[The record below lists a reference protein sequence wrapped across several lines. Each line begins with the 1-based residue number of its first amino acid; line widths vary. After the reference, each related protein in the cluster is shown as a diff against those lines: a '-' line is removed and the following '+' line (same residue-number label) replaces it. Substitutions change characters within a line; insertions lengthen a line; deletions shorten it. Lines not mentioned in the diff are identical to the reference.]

1 MQHALLHPSS
11 YQDSFSR
18 LNVWV
23 ISLATITFLITWL
36 YPFQPV
42 GTSLEG
48 YLPAHSILEIVAV
61 VIAGVIFAV
70 SWHARLSQATDVL
83 ALLGAGFLG
92 VAILDTAHV
101 LSYPGMPI
109 WMTPSSAQKSI
120 SFWFSARY
128 LAAFTLLAFVFLSG
142 RRSYRPGFKTPVLIG
157 VLTLVMVA
165 SWIILAYPDY
175 LPVFLVPGTGLTPT
189 KISLEWIL
197 ILVDFGIMVAVWR
210 RREETGLYQRSDLI
224 VCLWLTVLSELSFTL
239 YSNVTDIF
247 SLMGHVLKVISYGYL
262 YRSIVVVG
270 IKLPYQ
276 MLSESQDILKQMTD
290 AINQVF
296 WLSSS
301 DKGKMLFV
309 SSAYEKVWKRP
320 RWELAESPFAWLDAV
335 HPDDKERVE
344 RFMANQRFGANTETF
359 RISRPDGS
367 TRTIRSRSFPIRDE
381 KGTVT
386 RIAGVTE
393 DITNEVETNE
403 SLRQMERLLQET
415 QALAHMGSWEFDME
429 TNHVTWSDE
438 VYRIYGVSP
447 QAFDNTFDFVISMVH
462 PEDYDSVMQYFRE
475 SITGKELS
483 YDLRCRVIRK
493 NDNEVR
499 YVMNKYHFERD
510 ASGNAIRA
518 YGMLHDITEQVEAEQ
533 HREQLYQQ
541 LLQAQKMEAI
551 GQLTGGIA
559 HDFNNMLGAILG
571 YTYLLSLFNKD
582 NIDFNQHKG
591 YIDEI
596 LTAGNRAKDL
606 ISQMLIFSR
615 LNPESDDL
623 LNSVVEVQPILK
635 EVLQLLRQSIPS
647 TIEINSKMED
657 EELKVEFHPIHLHQ
671 ILMNLAINAR
681 DASPD
686 RYGNI
691 DFRVEKRFV
700 SGICSSCQAPFE
712 GEYVIISVSDNGEGI
727 PGEILKHIFDPFFT
741 TKEVSKGTGMGL
753 SVVHGMVHSHQ
764 GHISVQTR
772 PDFDGTRIQIMM
784 LPATGE
790 KPSEQDSPGMD
801 KEQITKKIDG
811 LKVMVIDDERAM
823 SSLYQN
829 LLEHYGATVEQFND
843 PIKALETFKAN
854 PDNFDLV
861 VTDETMPKL
870 SGLDL
875 SRQLLDVRKDLP
887 IILCTGFSEAVNDKV
902 IKEVGV
908 RKLLHKPVPNRVF
921 VEEVAKIGS
930 QIAG

>member
-1 MQHALLHPSS
+1 MQDVLLHPSP
-11 YQDSFSR
+11 YQDSSGK
-18 LNVWV
+18 LNLWIVT
-23 ISLATITFLITWL
+23 LATAVFLITWL
-36 YPFQPV
+36 YPFQPGAGV
-42 GTSLEG
+42 IG
-48 YLPAHSILEIVAV
+48 YLPSHSILEIVAV

-70 SWHARLSQATDVL
+70 SWHARLAQATDVL

-120 SFWFSARY
+120 SFWLLARY
-128 LAAFTLLAFVFLSG
+128 LAVATLLAFVLMSG
-142 RRSYRPGFKTPVLIG
+142 RRSYRSRFKTPVLGG
-157 VLTLVMVA
+157 VLLLVLAA
-165 SWIILAYPDY
+165 SWVVLAHPDY
-175 LPVFLVPGTGLTPT
+175 LPVFLVPGAGLTPI
-189 KISLEWIL
+189 KISLEWLL
-197 ILVDFGIMVAVWR
+197 IVLDFGIMVLVWR
-210 RREETGLYQRSDLI
+210 RRADTGLYHRSDLI
-224 VCLWLTVLSELSFTL
+224 VCLWLTVLSELCFTL

-247 SLMGHVLKVISYGYL
+247 SLMGHVFKVVSYGYL

-276 MLSESQDILKQMTD
+276 LLSENQEILKQMTD

-296 WLSSS
+296 WLTSN
-301 DKGKMLFV
+301 DKGKMLFI
-309 SSAYEKVWKRP
+309 SPAYEKVWQRP
-320 RWELAESPFAWLDAV
+320 RTELIESPTGWLDSV
-335 HPDDKERVE
+335 HPDDKDRVE
-344 RFMANQRFGANTETF
+344 RYIKNQQLAPNVETF
-359 RISRPDGS
+359 RIFRPDGS
-367 TRTIRSRSFPIRDE
+367 LRSLRSRSFPIRDD
-381 KGTVT
+381 KGNVN

-393 DITNEVETNE
+393 DITSEVESGE
-403 SLRQMERLLQET
+403 SLRKMERLLQES
-415 QALAHMGSWEFDME
+415 QSLAHLGSWELDAQ
-429 TNHVTWSDE
+429 TSLVTWSDE
-438 VYRIYGVSP
+438 VYRIFGITP
-447 QAFDNTFDFVISMVH
+447 QEFDNKLDSVFEMIY
-462 PEDYDSVMQYFRE
+462 PEDRDRVEQNFLASLKRKQPSFEIQFRLVRRDD
-475 SITGKELS
+475 KQL
-483 YDLRCRVIRK
+483 
-493 NDNEVR
+493 R
-499 YVMNKYHFERD
+499 YVSNNFHHEWD
-510 ASGNAIRA
+510 ESGMVVRTLGTI
-518 YGMLHDITEQVEAEQ
+518 HDITEQVEAEQ

-582 NIDFNQHKG
+582 NIDFDQQQG

-623 LNSVVEVQPILK
+623 LHSVVEVQPILK

-647 TIEINSKMED
+647 TIEINSNIED
-657 EELKVEFHPIHLHQ
+657 EALKVEFHPIHLHQ

-691 DFRVEKRFV
+691 NFRVEKRFV
-700 SGICSSCQAPFE
+700 SGICDSCQAPFE
-712 GEYVIISVSDNGEGI
+712 GEYVVISVSDNGEGI
-727 PGEILKHIFDPFFT
+727 PREIRSHIFDPFFT

-764 GHISVQTR
+764 GHITVQSR

-784 LPATGE
+784 LPAAGE
-790 KPSEQDSPGMD
+790 ESLEQGSPGMEQ
-801 KEQITKKIDG
+801 EQITDKING
-811 LKVMVIDDERAM
+811 LKVMVVDDERAM
-823 SSLYQN
+823 SSLLQN
-829 LLEHYGATVEQFND
+829 LLEHYGATVEPFND
-843 PIKALETFKAN
+843 PLKALETFKAN
-854 PDNFDLV
+854 PGHYDLV

-875 SRQLLDVRKDLP
+875 SRQLLDARKDIP
-887 IILCTGFSEAVNDKV
+887 IILCTGFSETVNDKV
-902 IKEVGV
+902 VKEVGI

-921 VEEVAKIGS
+921 VEEVAKIGR

>member
-1 MQHALLHPSS
+1 MQDVLLHPSP
-11 YQDSFSR
+11 YQDSSSKV
-18 LNVWV
+18 NVWV
-23 ISLATITFLITWL
+23 VALATIAFLITWL

-42 GTSLEG
+42 GTSVEG
-48 YLPAHSILEIVAV
+48 YLPAHSLLEIVAV

-101 LSYPGMPI
+101 LSYPGMPL

-142 RRSYRPGFKTPVLIG
+142 RRSYRPGFKTPVLGG
-157 VLTLVMVA
+157 VLVLVA
-165 SWIILAYPDY
+165 AISWVILVHPDY
-175 LPVFLVPGTGLTPT
+175 LPVFLVPGSGLTPV
-189 KISLEWIL
+189 KISLEWTL
-197 ILVDFGIMVAVWR
+197 IVLDFGIMLLVWH
-210 RREETGLYQRSDLI
+210 RREETGLYRRSDLI
-224 VCLWLTVLSELSFTL
+224 VCLWLTIISELSFTL

-270 IKLPYQ
+270 IKLPYHL
-276 MLSESQDILKQMTD
+276 LSENQEILKQLTD

-296 WLSSS
+296 WLTSN
-301 DKGKMLFV
+301 DKGKMLYI
-309 SSAYEKVWKRP
+309 SPAYEKVWQRP
-320 RWELAESPFAWLDAV
+320 REELVDSSYAWLDAV

-344 RFMANQRFGANTETF
+344 RYIQTQQLAPSTETY
-359 RISRPDGS
+359 RIYRPDGS
-367 TRTIRSRSFPIRDE
+367 LRTLRSRSFPIRDE
-381 KGTVT
+381 KGNVN

-393 DITNEVETNE
+393 DISNEVESDE
-403 SLRQMERLLQET
+403 SLRKMERLLQESQT
-415 QALAHMGSWEFDME
+415 LAHLGSWELDTA
-429 TNHVTWSDE
+429 TNLVTWSDE
-438 VYRIYGVSP
+438 VYRIFGITP
-447 QAFDNTFDFVISMVH
+447 QEFDNKFSTIFEMIY
-462 PEDYDSVMQYFRE
+462 PEDRDRVEQNFRG
-475 SITGKELS
+475 SLNHKEPS
-483 YDLRCRVIRK
+483 YEIHFRLVRR
-493 NDNEVR
+493 NDKQLR
-499 YVMNKYHFERD
+499 YVSNNFHHEWD
-510 ASGNAIRA
+510 ESGKVVRTLGTI
-518 YGMLHDITEQVEAEQ
+518 HDVTEQVEAEQ

-571 YTYLLSLFNKD
+571 YTYLISLFNKD
-582 NIDFNQHKG
+582 NIDFNQQQG
-591 YIDEI
+591 YIEEI

-615 LNPESDDL
+615 LNPESDDI

-647 TIEINSKMED
+647 TIEINSKIED
-657 EELKVEFHPIHLHQ
+657 EELKVEFHPVHLHQ

-681 DASPD
+681 DASTD
-686 RYGNI
+686 GYGKI
-691 DFRVEKRFV
+691 DFGIEKRFV
-700 SGICSSCQAPFE
+700 SGICDSCRAPFE
-712 GEYVIISVSDNGEGI
+712 GEYVVVTVSDIGEGI
-727 PGEILKHIFDPFFT
+727 PRDILNHIFDPFFT

-764 GHISVQTR
+764 GHITVQSR

-790 KPSEQDSPGMD
+790 KPSEQGLRGMD
-801 KEQITKKIDG
+801 QEQITNKIDG
-811 LKVMVIDDERAM
+811 LKVMVVDDEKAM
-823 SSLYQN
+823 SSLLQN
-829 LLEHYGATVEQFND
+829 LLEHYGATVEPFND
-843 PIKALETFKAN
+843 PVKALEAFKAN
-854 PDNFDLV
+854 PDDYDLV

-870 SGLDL
+870 TGLDL
-875 SRQLLDVRKDLP
+875 SRQLLNVRRDLP
-887 IILCTGFSEAVNDKV
+887 IILCTGFSETVNDKV

-930 QIAG
+930 QLAS

>member
-1 MQHALLHPSS
+1 MQQLLLHPSPYRQS
-11 YQDSFSR
+11 SGK
-18 LNVWV
+18 LNLWIVAV
-23 ISLATITFLITWL
+23 ATIVFLFTWL
-36 YPFQPV
+36 YPFQPA
-42 GTSLEG
+42 GAGLEG

-61 VIAGVIFAV
+61 AIAGVIFAV
-70 SWHARLSQATDVL
+70 SWHARLTQATDVL

-142 RRSYRPGFKTPVLIG
+142 RRYRPGFKTPVLGG
-157 VLTLVMVA
+157 VLVLVTVA
-165 SWIILAYPDY
+165 SWIVLAHPDY
-175 LPVFLVPGTGLTPT
+175 LPVFLVPGTGLTPV

-197 ILVDFGIMVAVWR
+197 IVLDFGIMVLVWR

-247 SLMGHVLKVISYGYL
+247 SLMGHVLKVVSYGYL

-276 MLSESQDILKQMTD
+276 LLSENQEILKQLTD

-296 WLSSS
+296 WLTSS
-301 DKGKMLFV
+301 DKGKMIYI
-309 SSAYEKVWKRP
+309 SPAYEKVWQRP
-320 RWELAESPFAWLDAV
+320 REELIDSPFAWLDAV

-344 RFMANQRFGANTETF
+344 RFMANQRLGANTETF

-367 TRTIRSRSFPIRDE
+367 THIIRSRSFPIRDD
-381 KGTVT
+381 KGNVN

-393 DITNEVETNE
+393 DITSEVESNE
-403 SLRQMERLLQET
+403 SHRKMERLLQET
-415 QALAHMGSWEFDME
+415 QSLAHLGSWELDPE
-429 TNHVTWSDE
+429 SNLVTWSDE
-438 VYRIYGVSP
+438 VYRIFGITP
-447 QAFDNTFDFVISMVH
+447 QEFDNNYNSIFEMIL
-462 PEDYDSVMQYFRE
+462 PEDRDLVEQNFRDSLERKEQGYEIQFRLVRRNDGQLRYVSNNFHHE
-475 SITGKELS
+475 WDKTGK
-483 YDLRCRVIRK
+483 
-493 NDNEVR
+493 
-499 YVMNKYHFERD
+499 
-510 ASGNAIRA
+510 AIRTL
-518 YGMLHDITEQVEAEQ
+518 GTIHDITAQVEAEQ

-582 NIDFNQHKG
+582 NIDFDQQQG
-591 YIDEI
+591 YIEEI
-596 LTAGNRAKDL
+596 MTAGNRAKDL

-615 LNPESDDL
+615 LNPESDGL

-657 EELKVEFHPIHLHQ
+657 EKLRVEFHPIHLHQ

-700 SGICSSCQAPFE
+700 SGICDSCQAQFE
-712 GEYVIISVSDNGEGI
+712 GEYVVISVSDNGEGI
-727 PGEILKHIFDPFFT
+727 PREILNHIFDPFFT

-764 GHISVQTR
+764 GHITVQSR

-784 LPATGE
+784 LPATAE
-790 KPSEQDSPGMD
+790 ESLEQGLPGMD
-801 KEQITKKIDG
+801 QEKITDKIDG
-811 LKVMVIDDERAM
+811 LKVMVVDDERAM
-823 SSLYQN
+823 SSLLQN
-829 LLEHYGATVEQFND
+829 LLEHYGATVEPFND
-843 PIKALETFKAN
+843 PIKALETFKAK
-854 PDNFDLV
+854 PDYYDLV

-887 IILCTGFSEAVNDKV
+887 IVLCTGFSETVNDKV

-921 VEEVAKIGS
+921 VEEVARIGNQKAS
-930 QIAG
+930 

>member
-1 MQHALLHPSS
+1 MQDALLHPSP
-11 YQDSFSR
+11 YQEASGK
-18 LNVWV
+18 LNRWIVT
-23 ISLATITFLITWL
+23 LATTVFLVTWL
-36 YPFQPV
+36 YPFQPA
-42 GTSLEG
+42 GTGIGG

-70 SWHARLSQATDVL
+70 SWHARLTQATDVL
-83 ALLGAGFLG
+83 AILGAGFLG

-101 LSYPGMPI
+101 LSYPGMPF
-109 WMTPSSAQKSI
+109 WVTASSAQKSI
-120 SFWFSARY
+120 SFWFLARY
-128 LAAFTLLAFVFLSG
+128 LAVFSLLVFVFMSG
-142 RRSYRPGFKTPVLIG
+142 RRSYRPRFKSPVLGG
-157 VLTLVMVA
+157 VLLLVLAV
-165 SWIILAYPDY
+165 SWAVLAHPDY
-175 LPVFLVPGTGLTPT
+175 LPVFLVPGSGLTPI
-189 KISLEWIL
+189 KISLEWML
-197 ILVDFGIMVAVWR
+197 IVLDFGIMVLVWR

-224 VCLWLTVLSELSFTL
+224 VCLWLTVLSELCFTL

-247 SLMGHVLKVISYGYL
+247 NVMGHVFKVVSYGYL

-276 MLSESQDILKQMTD
+276 LLSENQEILKQMTD

-296 WLSSS
+296 WLTSS
-301 DKGKMLFV
+301 DKGKMLFI
-309 SSAYEKVWKRP
+309 SPAYEKVWQRP
-320 RWELAESPFAWLDAV
+320 RTELIESPTGWLDAV
-335 HPDDKERVE
+335 HPDDKERVA
-344 RFMANQRFGANTETF
+344 RYINNQQLAPNTETF
-359 RISRPDGS
+359 RIYRPDGS
-367 TRTIRSRSFPIRDE
+367 LRSLRSRSYPIRDD
-381 KGTVT
+381 KGNVN

-393 DITNEVETNE
+393 DITSEVESGE
-403 SLRQMERLLQET
+403 SLRKMERLLQET
-415 QALAHMGSWEFDME
+415 QSLAHLGSWEIDAE
-429 TNHVTWSDE
+429 TNLVTWSDE
-438 VYRIYGVSP
+438 VYRIFGITP
-447 QAFDNTFDFVISMVH
+447 REFDNKPDSVFEMIY
-462 PEDYDSVMQYFRE
+462 PEDRDRVEQNFLASFNRKQPGYEIQFRLVRRDD
-475 SITGKELS
+475 KQL
-483 YDLRCRVIRK
+483 
-493 NDNEVR
+493 R
-499 YVMNKYHFERD
+499 YVSNNFHHEWD
-510 ASGNAIRA
+510 ESGKVVRTLGTI
-518 YGMLHDITEQVEAEQ
+518 HDITEQVEAEQ

-582 NIDFNQHKG
+582 NIDFDQQQG

-623 LNSVVEVQPILK
+623 MHSVVEVQPILK

-647 TIEINSKMED
+647 TIEINSNMQD
-657 EELKVEFHPIHLHQ
+657 DELKVEFHPIHLHQ

-681 DASPD
+681 DANPD

-691 DFRVEKRFV
+691 DLRVEKRFV
-700 SGICSSCQAPFE
+700 SGICDSCQAPFE

-727 PGEILKHIFDPFFT
+727 SREIRSHIFDPFFT

-764 GHISVQTR
+764 GHIAVQSR

-790 KPSEQDSPGMD
+790 KSSEQDSPGM
-801 KEQITKKIDG
+801 EQEQVTGKING
-811 LKVMVIDDERAM
+811 LKVMVVDDERAM
-823 SSLYQN
+823 SSLLQN
-829 LLEHYGATVEQFND
+829 LLEHYGAIVEPFND
-843 PIKALETFKAN
+843 PLKALETFKAN
-854 PDNFDLV
+854 PDQYDLV

-875 SRQLLDVRKDLP
+875 SRQLLDVRKDIP

-902 IKEVGV
+902 IKEVGI

-921 VEEVAKIGS
+921 VEEVAKIGR
-930 QIAG
+930 QLAG